1 MESTKDIRAKC
12 VNFRVDASNVIDLNG
27 SRD

>member
-1 MESTKDIRAKC
+1 

-27 SRD
+27 GAEIDADAPIINLN